1 MKRTSL
7 LLLASMLASISF
19 HAQSQPH
26 TPSAWTVTNL
36 GTTVNSP
43 SNERFPTIST
53 DGRSLYFASDRP
65 EGLGEA
71 EPGDMQALDIY
82 VAQRSSKVDA
92 WGPPKSLGPKINS
105 AYSDHSVTLSQD
117 GHWMYFSSDRPGG
130 CGMLDIYVSY
140 RKDPTDDFG
149 WEEPVNLGCTV
160 NSASHDA
167 CPFHYVDERSG
178 VTTLYLVSNKR
189 GGELEDFDIYAS
201 GFNREAKAFGAPV
214 LIEEVSSA
222 SFDGHLD
229 PLEGL
234 IWSSRKGGHGQSDL
248 WLASQDS
255 ATGVWSNPVNME
267 APINT
272 EHNEEMPTA
281 TLDGTTLFFPSDRPG
296 GSGGFDLYMA
306 TRGEQ
311 AENR

>member
-1 MKRTSL
+1 MKRTSF
-7 LLLASMLASISF
+7 LLLAGLLASISL

-26 TPSAWTVTNL
+26 TSSAWTVANL
-36 GTTVNSP
+36 GATVNSP
-43 SNERFPTIST
+43 HNERFPTISA

-82 VAQRSSKVDA
+82 IAQRPRASEP
-92 WGPPKSLGPKINS
+92 WGPPRRLDTPINS

-160 NSASHDA
+160 NSAAHDA
-167 CPFHYVDERSG
+167 CPVHYVDEEAG
-178 VTTLYLVSNKR
+178 VTTLYLVSNKAV
-189 GGELEDFDIYAS
+189 GKLEDFDVYAS
-201 GFNREAKAFGAPV
+201 RLDREEAFGAPA

-222 SFDGHLD
+222 SFDGHFD
-229 PLEGL
+229 PFEGL

-248 WLASQDS
+248 WLAFQD
-255 ATGVWSNPVNME
+255 AETGVWSNPVNMG
-267 APINT
+267 ASINT

-281 TLDGTTLFFPSDRPG
+281 TADGTTVFFPSDRPG
-296 GSGGFDLYMA
+296 GSGGFDLYVA
-306 TRGEQ
+306 THGEQ
-311 AENR
+311 DENR